1 MSLET
6 IEECNYQNWKNG
18 ERKHITI
25 QRFTK
30 KESKGG
36 MSRGSRRSSH
46 PEIRYYFFN
55 SRVKLFGHGKL

>member
-1 MSLET
+1 MSLEI

-25 QRFTK
+25 ERSIK

-36 MSRGSRRSSH
+36 MTRGSRRRSSH
-46 PEIRYYFFN
+46 PEIRYYF
-55 SRVKLFGHGKL
+55 LIPG